1 MLIKY
6 TFADGTVSEV
16 EVDEEL
22 GNFIIESRQDE
33 ENLSRKERYHCFSVE
48 SSVYE
53 GKELSTYETPEKI
66 LQLKIDNI
74 RKEKLFADAMNSLSE
89 TQRRRLLMLI
99 DGLSLRDISRRE
111 GVSFHSVAKSIWG
124 AKKIILKFFPEKGSQ
139 NGG

>member
-74 RKEKLFADAMNSLSE
+74 RKEKLFEDAMNSLSE
-89 TQRRRLLMLI
+89 IQRRRLLMLI

-124 AKKIILKFFPEKGSQ
+124 AKKYF
-139 NGG
+139 

>member
-6 TFADGTVSEV
+6 IFADGTVSEV

-99 DGLSLRDISRRE
+99 DGLTLQEIGRRE

-124 AKKIILKFFPEKGSQ
+124 AKKIF
-139 NGG
+139 